1 MLIAG
6 AATLVLIFA
15 GQAIQA
21 SSELANADTDAE
33 QLIARPDSFGTVLL
47 GSIVSG
53 LGFAALSVP
62 LFALF
67 RAAANRSPQVR
78 TALGPLVILGPILVG
93 LTGILQVVA
102 LDQIAATFVEGSP
115 TTGDEAETRAE
126 ELIQDDSLY
135 TVGSSLGLAG
145 LFGLT
150 IGMFYTALSAMRTG
164 LVTRFFATL
173 GMALSVLVLLSQFFG
188 SIGILGTI
196 VWVVI
201 VALQY
206 SGRSPRGRPPAW
218 EEGRAIPWPKPGEEP
233 VAAPT
238 EEETARPE
246 DFDGTATEV
255 DDDELGERPG
265 RRDNKRKRKRKQ
277 RG

>member
-1 MLIAG
+1 M
-6 AATLVLIFA
+6 
-15 GQAIQA
+15 
-21 SSELANADTDAE
+21 
-33 QLIARPDSFGTVLL
+33 
-47 GSIVSG
+47 
-53 LGFAALSVP
+53 
-62 LFALF
+62 
-67 RAAANRSPQVR
+67 
-78 TALGPLVILGPILVG
+78 
-93 LTGILQVVA
+93 
-102 LDQIAATFVEGSP
+102 
-115 TTGDEAETRAE
+115 
-126 ELIQDDSLY
+126 
-135 TVGSSLGLAG
+135 GSSLGLAG

-206 SGRSPRGRPPAW
+206 SGRSPVDDLPHGRRGARSRGRSPA
-218 EEGRAIPWPKPGEEP
+218 RSPWPPR
-233 VAAPT
+233 T

-246 DFDGTATEV
+246 DFEGTATEV
-255 DDDELGERPG
+255 EDDDEPGERPG